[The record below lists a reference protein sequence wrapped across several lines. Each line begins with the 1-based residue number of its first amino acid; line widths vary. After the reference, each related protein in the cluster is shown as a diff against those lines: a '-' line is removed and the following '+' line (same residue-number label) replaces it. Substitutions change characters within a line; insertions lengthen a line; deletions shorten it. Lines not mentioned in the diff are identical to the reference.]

1 MASGTVHLA
10 LFNEDQVNEAAEA
23 ISELHQLGIENEDI
37 SVISGIP
44 LSERIL
50 GRPMSWTRVPYIAMA
65 GAVAGFVVGALL
77 VFGTQV
83 LYPIQLGDMPNA
95 PIPTSIV
102 VLFELT
108 MLGLLLSTFLGV
120 VVEMMSPSFGPA
132 GYDERV
138 TDGKIGILFTS
149 QTEQDITVHSKL
161 ESMGAEIVHRAEVKK
176 LWP

>member
-83 LYPIQLGDMPNA
+83 LYPIQLRRYAQRAHPH
-95 PIPTSIV
+95 
-102 VLFELT
+102 L
-108 MLGLLLSTFLGV
+108 
-120 VVEMMSPSFGPA
+120 
-132 GYDERV
+132 YC
-138 TDGKIGILFTS
+138 
-149 QTEQDITVHSKL
+149 
-161 ESMGAEIVHRAEVKK
+161 GA
-176 LWP
+176 L

>member
-23 ISELHQLGIENEDI
+23 ISELHLLGIENEDI

-65 GAVAGFVVGALL
+65 GAIAGFIVGALL

-83 LYPIQLGDMPNA
+83 LYPIHLGDMPNA

-120 VVEMMSPSFGPA
+120 VVEMISPSFGPA

-149 QTEQDITVHSKL
+149 QTEQDKTVHSKL

>member
-1 MASGTVHLA
+1 MANGTVHLA

-23 ISELHQLGIENEDI
+23 ISGLHQLGIENNDI

-50 GRPMSWTRVPYIAMA
+50 GRPMSWTRVPYIAGA
-65 GAVAGFVVGALL
+65 GAVAGFILGALL

-83 LYPIQLGDMPNA
+83 FYPIRVGEMPNA

-108 MLGLLLSTFLGV
+108 MLGLLLSTLLGV
-120 VVEMMSPSFGPA
+120 VIEMMSPSFGPA
-132 GYDERV
+132 GYDERI

-149 QTEQDITVHSKL
+149 PNDQDSAIHGKL
-161 ESMGAEIVHRAEVKK
+161 ASLGAEIVHRAEVKK